1 MEEDLLEGL
10 QDVDADCGEQLQ
22 GQPFVEHYVAGF
34 LDFREG
40 RSIGPEEGEAE
51 EGEEEFLE
59 REDVA
64 GGAAGGGEL
73 RLQGIAHGVERRRNG
88 RNPGARA
95 SSQDVY
101 GELFNLRC
109 V

>member
-10 QDVDADCGEQLQ
+10 QDVDADCGEELQ
-22 GQPFVEHYVAGF
+22 GQPFVDHNVAGF

-40 RSIGPEEGEAE
+40 RGVGPEEGEAE

-59 REDVA
+59 RENVA

-73 RLQGIAHGVERRRNG
+73 RLKGIEHGIERRRH
-88 RNPGARA
+88 RQNPGARA
-95 SSQDVY
+95 SS
-101 GELFNLRC
+101 
-109 V
+109 